1 MRKVKSLIL
10 SLLILFS
17 LTGCAEQKLLERVG
31 LIILVGYDLGEESS
45 LSTTAVV
52 RQVSPEF
59 ESNIEIISAENETG
73 KGTRAIMNRKT
84 SKKLVEGQLR
94 VVLYGDELA
103 SQGIGKTLNALTRD
117 SDISGGIFVAVV
129 EGETKKILEYS
140 YKDIDDIGQHIYKL
154 LEQNIEEELVIST
167 TLHEVSHDYHSIG
180 EDISMP
186 ILSREGESITIS
198 GMALFNKGEMVG
210 ALPATDSFY
219 LKLVRDHYDSGT
231 FETQIST
238 EDLEG
243 TEMEDLPSELSV
255 VLDTI
260 KSKEKL
266 ELTNHEVPEFDLDI
280 SLDARLLEVNA
291 EIDLGDPDKVAMIEK
306 AISKSLSS
314 EVTRVIQY
322 CQDVNSD
329 VFGLGQQYRSSVKNS
344 ELTEEKW
351 KDMYQQAKVNVQ
363 VDLNI
368 LRTGTLD

>member
-1 MRKVKSLIL
+1 MRKVKSLIFL
-10 SLLILFS
+10 LLILLS
-17 LTGCAEQKLLERVG
+17 LTGCAEQKLLESMG
-31 LIILVGYDLGEESS
+31 LTILIGYDMGEKSS
-45 LSTTAVV
+45 LLTTAVV
-52 RQVSPEF
+52 RQVNPEF
-59 ESNIEIISAENETG
+59 ESNIEIISAENETS

-103 SQGIGKTLNALTRD
+103 NQGINTTLNALTRD
-117 SDISGGIFVAVV
+117 SDISSGIFMAVV
-129 EGETKKILEYS
+129 EGEAKTFLEYS
-140 YKDIDDIGQHIYKL
+140 YKNIDDIGQHIYKL
-154 LEQNIEEELVIST
+154 LEQNIEEELVMST

-210 ALPATDSFY
+210 VLPATDSFY

-238 EDLEG
+238 EDFEG
-243 TEMEDLPSELSV
+243 TLMDDSTGEFSV

-266 ELTNHEVPEFDLDI
+266 ELVNHEVPEFDLSI
-280 SLDARLLEVNA
+280 RLDARLLELNA
-291 EIDLGDPDKVAMIEK
+291 EIDLGDPTNVVMIEK
-306 AISKSLSS
+306 AISKSLSN
-314 EVTRVIQY
+314 EVSRVIQY

-344 ELTEEKW
+344 NLTEDKW
-351 KDMYQQAKVNVQ
+351 KEMYQQAKVNVQ
-363 VDLNI
+363 VDLKI
-368 LRTGTLD
+368 LRSGILD

>member
-1 MRKVKSLIL
+1 MRKVKSLIFL
-10 SLLILFS
+10 LLILLS
-17 LTGCAEQKLLERVG
+17 LTGCAEQKLLESMG
-31 LIILVGYDLGEESS
+31 LTILIGYDMGEKSS
-45 LSTTAVV
+45 LLTTAVV
-52 RQVSPEF
+52 RQVNPEF
-59 ESNIEIISAENETG
+59 ESNIEIISAENETS

-103 SQGIGKTLNALTRD
+103 NQGINNTLNALTRD
-117 SDISGGIFVAVV
+117 SDISSGIFMAVV
-129 EGETKKILEYS
+129 EGEAKTFLEYS
-140 YKDIDDIGQHIYKL
+140 YKNIDDIGQHIYKL
-154 LEQNIEEELVIST
+154 LEQNIEEELVMST

-210 ALPATDSFY
+210 VLPATDSFY

-238 EDLEG
+238 EDFEG
-243 TEMEDLPSELSV
+243 TLMDDSPGEFSV

-266 ELTNHEVPEFDLDI
+266 ELINHEVPEFDLSI
-280 SLDARLLEVNA
+280 RLDARLLELNA
-291 EIDLGDPDKVAMIEK
+291 EIDLGDPTNVVMIEK
-306 AISKSLSS
+306 AISKSLSN
-314 EVTRVIQY
+314 EVSRVIEY

-344 ELTEEKW
+344 NLTEDKW
-351 KDMYQQAKVNVQ
+351 KEMYQQAKVNVQ
-363 VDLNI
+363 VDLKI
-368 LRTGTLD
+368 LRSGILD